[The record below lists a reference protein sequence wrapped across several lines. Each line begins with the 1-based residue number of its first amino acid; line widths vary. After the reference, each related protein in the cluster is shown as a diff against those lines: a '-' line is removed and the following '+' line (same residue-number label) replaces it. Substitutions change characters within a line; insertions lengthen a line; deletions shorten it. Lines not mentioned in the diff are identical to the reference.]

1 MINFRRILRDGTFL
15 ADYMDFFAERETA
28 LAYDFWS
35 GLWLMGNAI
44 GRRCYVDRPGA
55 RVWLNWYIILVA
67 ASGIT
72 RKSTSVDSTAPIL
85 HDLADEFQIEI
96 IQGSGLTT
104 EALQLRMQELTKKHG
119 HSHVAL
125 SISELVTALGRNRS
139 ASGLVGLLTDL
150 YDAPGIRRSP
160 GSLKSGPVEYHNSY
174 TSLLAAST
182 PTWLARSISPEV
194 VEGGFTSR
202 CMFIYSDRRKK
213 PIAWPKERKGGPYQ
227 DQLTDHLK
235 RLAVAA
241 SRYKRFEIADGALS
255 KFTGWYNKRRSSS
268 HPYRASF
275 ESREDGH
282 VLRLAACLSANDD
295 RWVIHAEDIKHGIT
309 IIEDAKERG
318 AAIFESAI
326 TTDRTIIAIDKL
338 RSILI
343 AAGLHG
349 LSQRVITGRLSG
361 LMKAGAIE
369 VALDTLLELDMVQ
382 KFEHQGQAMRTTGIG
397 AGKVIRGRPTTI
409 WRATQKLA
417 ENFAV
422 DDVLLKMP
430 PVVTGSD

>member
-1 MINFRRILRDGTFL
+1 MINYRRYLRDGTFL
-15 ADYMDFFAERETA
+15 ADYMDYFAERETA

-72 RKSTSVDSTAPIL
+72 RKSTAVDHAALVL
-85 HDLADEFQIEI
+85 HDVAPHFEIEI
-96 IQGSGLTT
+96 IQGTGLTV
-104 EALQLRMQELTKKHG
+104 EALQIRMQELTTRYDHA
-119 HSHVAL
+119 HVAL

-150 YDAPGIRRSP
+150 YDAPGVRRSP
-160 GSLKSGPVEYHNSY
+160 GSLKGGPVEYHNAY
-174 TSLLAAST
+174 PSLLAAST

-213 PIAWPKERKGGPYQ
+213 PIAWPKEKKDGPYQ
-227 DQLTDHLK
+227 DQLSDHLK
-235 RLAVAA
+235 RIAVDAGK
-241 SRYKRFEIADGALS
+241 YKRFEIADGALS
-255 KFTGWYNKRRSSS
+255 KFTRWYNGRKPSS

-282 VLRLAACLSANDD
+282 VLRLAACLSANDG
-295 RWVIHAEDIKHGIT
+295 RWVIHAEDIKRGIE
-309 IIEDAKERG
+309 IIGDAKERG

-326 TTDRTIIAIDKL
+326 TTDRTVIAIDKL
-338 RSILI
+338 RAILI
-343 AAGLHG
+343 AAGLDG
-349 LSQRVITGRLSG
+349 LSQRVITSRLSG

-382 KFEHQGQAMRTTGIG
+382 KFEHQGEALRTKGVG

-409 WRATQKLA
+409 WRATQRLA
-417 ENFAV
+417 ENFTV
-422 DDVLLKMP
+422 EDVILKMP
-430 PVVTGSD
+430 PTILGGE